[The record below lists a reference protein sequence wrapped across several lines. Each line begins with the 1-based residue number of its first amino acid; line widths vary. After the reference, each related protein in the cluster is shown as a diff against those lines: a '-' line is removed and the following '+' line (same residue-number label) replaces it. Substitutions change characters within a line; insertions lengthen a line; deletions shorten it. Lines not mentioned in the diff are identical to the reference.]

1 MACSTPA
8 CARNAKLMEIPNNKW
23 GEDPGPAEQNINQD
37 RGWLQRQECDSLQ
50 SLWSRSDW
58 SCFIKVVGRWFE
70 IFFCMIVRFWWCHQ
84 IPAHYLTSLAL
95 GYNKRTTFQPSNLP
109 TQKIIFIYNPG
120 AWTIIWAAM
129 FWSEQLSMVVE
140 SVSWPRSHPV
150 IIVSNYWLLT
160 QVITTHGHLLVNIN
174 IFRTLL
180 SWHLVN
186 NNRSLLCSALL
197 VKFDRFSVAPAKYWY
212 NTVLFVLQQEQVR
225 WYPGILTRVTIS
237 QTLKK

>member
-50 SLWSRSDW
+50 WLWSRSDW

-95 GYNKRTTFQPSNLP
+95 GYNKRTTFQPSNPENNIYLQP
-109 TQKIIFIYNPG
+109 WSLDNHLSSNVLVGAAQHGGGVSVLTTVSPCDNCLQLLTANSSNYNP
-120 AWTIIWAAM
+120 
-129 FWSEQLSMVVE
+129 
-140 SVSWPRSHPV
+140 RSSSCQHKYFQNSP
-150 IIVSNYWLLT
+150 LLT
-160 QVITTHGHLLVNIN
+160 SCQQQQV
-174 IFRTLL
+174 
-180 SWHLVN
+180 SA
-186 NNRSLLCSALL
+186 LLCSAGKIWPFFRCTCKILIQHSL
-197 VKFDRFSVAPAKYWY
+197 VCSSARTSKMIS
-212 NTVLFVLQQEQVR
+212 
-225 WYPGILTRVTIS
+225 YPVILSRVTIS
-237 QTLKK
+237 KRLQK

>member
-23 GEDPGPAEQNINQD
+23 GEDPGPAEQNIDQD

-95 GYNKRTTFQPSNLP
+95 GYNKRTTFHPSNPENNIYLQP
-109 TQKIIFIYNPG
+109 WSLDNHLSSNVLVGAAQHGGGVSVLTTVSPCDNCLQLLTANSSNYNP
-120 AWTIIWAAM
+120 
-129 FWSEQLSMVVE
+129 
-140 SVSWPRSHPV
+140 RSSSCQHKYFQNSP
-150 IIVSNYWLLT
+150 LLT
-160 QVITTHGHLLVNIN
+160 SCQQQQVP
-174 IFRTLL
+174 
-180 SWHLVN
+180 
-186 NNRSLLCSALL
+186 ALL

-225 WYPGILTRVTIS
+225 WYPIILSRVTIS
-237 QTLKK
+237 QRLQK